1 MDVFF
6 LLHLSTIL
14 NLNNDSSMSDDLV
27 YFKSDLYCYENIT
40 PRQDLTV
47 AFKAV
52 THESPDKRQ
61 TNSNYT

>member
-14 NLNNDSSMSDDLV
+14 NLNNDSNMSDDLV

-40 PRQDLTV
+40 SRQDFTV
-47 AFKAV
+47 AFKAA

-61 TNSNYT
+61 TNSDYT